1 MAAMLVF
8 DLRWLLGPVWEYFII
23 VFEILTV
30 DNVGIDTKTKY
41 LDSLIGTEDIR
52 NCVISPN

>member
-8 DLRWLLGPVWEYFII
+8 DMRWLMG
-23 VFEILTV
+23 VFHYRICLLLTIMV
-30 DNVGIDTKTKY
+30 DTKTKS

-52 NCVISPN
+52 DCVISHN